1 MSQPEPN
8 PGVLSE
14 PDPPVRR
21 RNPTLAPFKG
31 FPGGTSSKEPTC
43 QCRRRRKWGFDPW
56 VRKIPCRK
64 KWQPTPVFLPGE
76 SHRQR
81 RLEGYKPWGR
91 KESDSTERL
100 TPLSPSPSLLC
111 LPHNRSINPGER
123 YGSQEHDFIWRLTE
137 MSDYCLQVT
146 ILSWS
151 ECQVLL

>member
-64 KWQPTPVFLPGE
+64 KWQPTPVSLPGE
-76 SHRQR
+76 F
-81 RLEGYKPWGR
+81 PWTVEPGGLQSTFSV
-91 KESDSTERL
+91 SDK
-100 TPLSPSPSLLC
+100 
-111 LPHNRSINPGER
+111 
-123 YGSQEHDFIWRLTE
+123 TE
-137 MSDYCLQVT
+137 MTEHACVPT
-146 ILSWS
+146 AKKIK
-151 ECQVLL
+151 